1 MFRRNA
7 WENSGWCIGTASR
20 VISESSLLLPLSLNR
35 LRLFFSSPA
44 LLSHDCSALRIV
56 CFLSGSFVLFFGL
69 LLGSFALLFFSPGSF
84 LLRFRFRFST
94 LLLSLQL
101 LLLCQTVDLCKGQL
115 CELLLNGS
123 DLFLLPDAKSSQ
135 PIKDFSHETGHLF
148 GTFHQMVHMFS
159 RVRHVHVKRLDRRN
173 QTIRQFARFVS
184 LLKHLACLR
193 THLFGLQLYK
203 VNLILNSF
211 CRLRRV

>member
-56 CFLSGSFVLFFGL
+56 CFLSGSFV
-69 LLGSFALLFFSPGSF
+69 LLFFSPGSF

-159 RVRHVHVKRLDRRN
+159 RVRHVHVKRLNRRN

-193 THLFGLQLYK
+193 THLFCLQLYK
-203 VNLILNSF
+203 FNLILNI
-211 CRLRRV
+211 L